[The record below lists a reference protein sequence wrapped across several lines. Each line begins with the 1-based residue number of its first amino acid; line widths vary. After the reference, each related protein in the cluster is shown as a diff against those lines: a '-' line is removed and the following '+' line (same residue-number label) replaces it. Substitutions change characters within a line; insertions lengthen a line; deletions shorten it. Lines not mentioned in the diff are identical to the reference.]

1 MKNEKHSKCGNLHY
15 IKANLRPTKLQK
27 NISKILIILPCFNEE
42 QSIGTILQKLKGIN
56 VIGCELIA
64 LPVNDASTDNTL
76 KEIKKHSNHYLDL
89 PKNLGIG
96 GAVQSGLIYA
106 LQNNFDIAVQMDGDG
121 QHPPLEL
128 IKIIAPILKND
139 TDVCIGSRFI
149 NKEGFQSSFLRRAGI
164 KFLSTLIKL
173 SCGQTIS
180 DCTSGY
186 RAFNK
191 RAIEEC
197 VKYYPKKYP
206 EPESAVHLIKKGIR
220 VMEIPVKMEARDG
233 GTSSISG
240 WRGIYY
246 MLKVSWAILMMK

>member
-1 MKNEKHSKCGNLHY
+1 MPVVP
-15 IKANLRPTKLQK
+15 I
-27 NISKILIILPCFNEE
+27 KILIILPCFNEE
-42 QSIGTILQKLKGIN
+42 QSIGSILQQLKKIN
-56 VIGCELIA
+56 VPNCELIA
-64 LPVNDASTDNTL
+64 LPVNDGSTDKTIT
-76 KEIKKHSNHYLDL
+76 EIKKHSDTFLDL

-106 LQNNFDIAVQMDGDG
+106 HENNFDMAVQMDGDG

-128 IKIIAPILKND
+128 IKIITPILNNE

-149 NKEGFQSSFLRRAGI
+149 DKEGFQSSFLRRAGI
-164 KFLSTLIKL
+164 KFLSALIKL
-173 SCGQTIS
+173 RCGQTIS

-191 RAIEEC
+191 KAITEC

-206 EPESAVHLIKKGIR
+206 EPESALYLIKKGIR
-220 VMEIPVKMEARDG
+220 VKEVPVIMDARDG

-240 WRGIYY
+240 FRSIYY
-246 MLKVSWAILMMK
+246 MLKVSLAILKV

>member
-1 MKNEKHSKCGNLHY
+1 MEKN
-15 IKANLRPTKLQK
+15 T
-27 NISKILIILPCFNEE
+27 KILIILPCYNEE
-42 QSIGTILQKLKGIN
+42 KSIGSILQQLKSIN
-56 VIGCELIA
+56 VKDCELIA

-76 KEIKKHSNHYLDL
+76 AEIKKHSNHFLDL
-89 PKNLGIG
+89 PVNLGIG
-96 GAVQSGLIYA
+96 GAVQSGLKYA
-106 LQNNFDIAVQMDGDG
+106 NENNFDIAVQMDGDG

-128 IKIIAPILKND
+128 IKIITPILNNE

-149 NKEGFQSSFLRRAGI
+149 DKEGFQSSVLRRAGI
-164 KFLSTLIKL
+164 KFLSGLIKFR
-173 SCGQTIS
+173 CGQTVL

-186 RAFNK
+186 RAFNR

-206 EPESAVHLIKKGIR
+206 EPESALHLIKKGIR
-220 VMEIPVKMEARDG
+220 VKETPVIMEARDG

-246 MLKVSWAILMMK
+246 MLKVSWAILFLRSR

>member
-1 MKNEKHSKCGNLHY
+1 MPNT
-15 IKANLRPTKLQK
+15 P
-27 NISKILIILPCFNEE
+27 SKILIILPCYNEE
-42 QSIGTILQKLKGIN
+42 QSIGSILQQLKNIN
-56 VIGCELIA
+56 VPNCEFTA
-64 LPVNDASTDNTL
+64 LPVNDASIDNTL
-76 KEIKKHSNHYLDL
+76 AEIKKQNTHYLDL

-96 GAVQSGLIYA
+96 GAVQSGLKYA
-106 LQNNFDIAVQMDGDG
+106 HENNFDIAVQMDGDG

-128 IKIIAPILKND
+128 IKIITPILNNE

-149 NKEGFQSSFLRRAGI
+149 DKEGFQSSFFRRTGI
-164 KFLSTLIKL
+164 KFLSALIKL
-173 SCGQTIS
+173 RCGQTIL

-191 RAIEEC
+191 KAIEEC

-206 EPESAVHLIKKGIR
+206 EPESALHLIKKGIR
-220 VMEIPVKMEARDG
+220 VKEVPVKMDARDG

-246 MLKVSWAILMMK
+246 MLKVSLAILRVK